1 METSA
6 PEGPIGKSG
15 TSRRGSLHDALFG
28 TLFESPQRAME
39 ILRPAMPNSLAG
51 FPDWNVMP
59 KLVETTFID
68 ENPRNSQADMPL
80 EVRLTNGRPAL
91 AHMLVERKS
100 RPDPGAILQM
110 AGYMVQIWKRF
121 AEGGKERLKA
131 LPPTYPFLFHNGR
144 AAWKDPLCPSQ
155 LMARHGNAPPIRL
168 PGQDVILRDI
178 AGMPAEELA
187 EGIQTR
193 AAMLAPGRRAM
204 EDPRAV
210 AEALVENA
218 ALRRRGH

>member
-59 KLVETTFID
+59 KPVETTFVD

-121 AEGGKERLKA
+121 AEGRKERLKA
-131 LPPTYPFLFHNGR
+131 LPPIYPFLFYNGR
-144 AAWKDPLCPSQ
+144 AAWKD
-155 LMARHGNAPPIRL
+155 PPIRL

-210 AEALVENA
+210 AGALVENA